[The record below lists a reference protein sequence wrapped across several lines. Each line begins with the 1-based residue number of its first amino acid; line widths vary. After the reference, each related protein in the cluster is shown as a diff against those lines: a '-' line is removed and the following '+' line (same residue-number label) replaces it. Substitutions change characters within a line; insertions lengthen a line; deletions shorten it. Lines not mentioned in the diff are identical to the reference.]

1 MRHCTHV
8 FRKLLYSHNQGVVLT
23 RSKSC
28 AHTFKELYSHIQG
41 VVLPH
46 SKSCTHT
53 FKELYSHIQG
63 VVLTQSGNFTNT
75 FKELYSYVQGVTIL
89 IYSRCCTH
97 MFKELLTILTHSRS
111 CTHMF
116 KELQYSYIQG
126 VVLTCSRSCS
136 GALDRWQ
143 SMYSINRHSLVIGRG
158 IIVTSWLLGMSMAD
172 INVLARYVNTCCL
185 ELSDSE

>member
-1 MRHCTHV
+1 MRRCKHV

-23 RSKSC
+23 SSKSC
-28 AHTFKELYSHIQG
+28 DHMFKELYSHVQG
-41 VVLPH
+41 VLLTRSRSFTHTFEQLYSHVQGDLPTR
-46 SKSCTHT
+46 SRSFTHT
-53 FKELYSHIQG
+53 FKEFYSH
-63 VVLTQSGNFTNT
+63 V
-75 FKELYSYVQGVTIL
+75 
-89 IYSRCCTH
+89 
-97 MFKELLTILTHSRS
+97 
-111 CTHMF
+111 
-116 KELQYSYIQG
+116 QG

>member
-1 MRHCTHV
+1 MRWDAVNTYSGSYYTHII
-8 FRKLLYSHNQGVVLT
+8 
-23 RSKSC
+23 
-28 AHTFKELYSHIQG
+28 KELYSRVQR
-41 VVLPH
+41 VVIIC
-46 SKSCTHT
+46 SRSCTHT
-53 FKELYSHIQG
+53 FKEFYSHVQGVLLTRSRSFTHTFEQLYSHVQG
-63 VVLTQSGNFTNT
+63 DLPTRSRSFTHT
-75 FKELYSYVQGVTIL
+75 FKEFYSHV
-89 IYSRCCTH
+89 
-97 MFKELLTILTHSRS
+97 
-111 CTHMF
+111 
-116 KELQYSYIQG
+116 QG